1 MDFKEALFQWF
12 IKSLIKSPLL
22 LQINL
27 LLGVQIILLLT
38 QKQELILILKKK
50 QLTEELH
57 KPNIKAFKRI
67 KIYYSFKDNIW
78 GAVSS
83 DMQLMSKH

>member
-27 LLGVQIILLLT
+27 LLGVQLILLLT

-57 KPNIKAFKRI
+57 KPNIKTFKRI